1 MKHLTLFGVLLENTY
16 TASGTSEPIERYYAT
31 MFSSFYDQSDS
42 QPGCT
47 AVMAIVRGTREASRK
62 LLGHYR
68 DPDQPRCPR
77 KLKEDLTSLAN
88 CCFADAARRDALH
101 HALETFV
108 QIIPA
113 ADAEDLRRTMGK
125 DNLIQMWT
133 YLTWYAMCSDHHGT
147 ASY

>member
-1 MKHLTLFGVLLENTY
+1 MKHLTLFGVLLQNTY

-47 AVMAIVRGTREASRK
+47 AVMAIVRGTRGASRK

-68 DPDQPRCPR
+68 DTEQPRCPR
-77 KLKEDLTSLAN
+77 KLNEDLTALAD
-88 CCFADAARRDALH
+88 CCFADVSRRDALRH
-101 HALETFV
+101 VLETFV
-108 QIIPA
+108 QMIPA
-113 ADAEDLRRTMGK
+113 ADAKDLCQSIDK

-133 YLTWYAMCSDHHGT
+133 YLTWYALCGDLNGT
-147 ASY
+147 TSY